1 MAQPR
6 NITIDARLAGSRH
19 AGIGRYEAEIIRRLV
34 SEPRFLDEKFQ
45 VPVHWHIWVSADDDV
60 SWLPKNLSHGFTLR
74 QTSIRHYGVAEQ
86 LFWPQQLAQYPS
98 DLIWVPHF
106 NVPLRCPFPWVVTLH
121 DLLWHQIK
129 DPRAT
134 TLSPWKHAIK
144 HHGYRWVT
152 SHAARG
158 ADAIIVPSKAVA
170 EDVHK
175 LLGADLPVTVTYEGV
190 TASYLEAKISP
201 EAGLPHIPKI
211 VYIGSLYPHKNVNII
226 LQALRAL
233 PEFEFH
239 VVSARSIFT
248 DELIAEAE
256 RLGVRE
262 QLHVRGY
269 LDDLEVRELLQNS
282 VALIQP
288 STSEGFGLTGLE
300 GLAAGVP
307 VVASDLPVFAELYQD
322 FATFFP
328 RHDAIELSQVL
339 KKLWKNPLSV
349 AERTRAQNY
358 ARGFTWD
365 KTTEMTWEVIQ
376 KTWRKRYG
384 HLQ

>member
-6 NITIDARLAGSRH
+6 NITIDARLAGPRH

-45 VPVHWHIWVSADDDV
+45 VPVHWHIWISADDDA
-60 SWLPKNLSHGFTLR
+60 SWLPKNLSEGVTLHP
-74 QTSIRHYGVAEQ
+74 TSVRHYSLAEQ
-86 LFWPQQLAQYPS
+86 ITWPLQLAKHPS
-98 DLIWVPHF
+98 DLVWVPHF

-121 DLLWHQIK
+121 DLLWHQVK

-134 TLSPWKHAIK
+134 TLSPWKHALK

-170 EDVHK
+170 EDVQS
-175 LLGADLPVTVTYEGV
+175 LFGANLPITVTYEGV
-190 TASYLEAKISP
+190 TQSYLETLISP
-201 EAGLPHIPKI
+201 DRGLTQKI
-211 VYIGSLYPHKNVNII
+211 VYVGSLYPHKNVNIV

-239 VVSARSIFT
+239 IVSARNIFT
-248 DELIAEAE
+248 NDLIAEAE
-256 RLGVRE
+256 RLGV
-262 QLHVRGY
+262 QDQIHLRGY
-269 LDDLEVRELLQNS
+269 LTDIEVRELLLQS

-300 GLAAGVP
+300 GMAVGVP
-307 VVASDLPVFAELYQD
+307 VVASDLPVFAELYQGY
-322 FATFFP
+322 ATYFP
-328 RHDAIELSQVL
+328 RHDAVALSQAI
-339 KKLWKNPLSV
+339 KKLWKYPPSM
-349 AERTRAQNY
+349 AERQRAQKY
-358 ARGFTWD
+358 AQGFTWE
-365 KTTEMTWEVIQ
+365 KTTEMTWEVIK